1 MKDMM
6 SLLCFGAGVVA
17 GALIYKHSQ
26 DAKKLVNKGEK
37 AVKQE
42 VEMIKDSMQQTQNDS
57 KQKKQATLPIFCLQD
72 KLNVCFTP

>member
-6 SLLCFGAGVVA
+6 SLLCFGAGVVV

-57 KQKKQATLPIFCLQD
+57 KQKK
-72 KLNVCFTP
+72 